1 MPATSVGTVSDS
13 VDHTAP
19 SPSVPTIWSAL
30 TRVTF
35 PLGWWPWRALGYLV
49 STVPVAAT
57 ATLLLS
63 PLLAPW
69 AVLVRQTTI
78 DPQWPSPRL
87 TVTLLVGT
95 ALVAA
100 STPLITVPLGV
111 VERWRLALVDDRP
124 VRSGH
129 RRPSRLGPL
138 AWLRARYTETATWL
152 ALAYTGL
159 LVVVLIPMYVF
170 TALAVLLV
178 GTLIASPMLV
188 GDGPVALGW
197 VQVETTSQ
205 AIWCLLL
212 GLLLLPAVPY
222 LLAAVAGGH
231 AVLARSLLHGA
242 TDGEQLRNELVEV
255 ARSRVRLADAFQA
268 ERRRIERDLHD
279 MAQQRLVGLTLALG
293 MAKLDLPADSPAG
306 RAVDTAHS
314 QAKELLTEL
323 RDLVHNIHPQLLTDQ
338 GLAAALQQLAD
349 RCPVP
354 VRLQVDLPRRLP
366 APVEATLYFAV
377 AEAVANIARHSGAAD
392 AEIRIARAG
401 ALVLVEISDD
411 GRGGAD
417 PAGGTGLTG
426 IADRLAVVGGRML
439 LSSPPGGPTTLR
451 MEVPCQ
457 PTR

>member
-1 MPATSVGTVSDS
+1 VSDS
-13 VDHTAP
+13 DDHPAVR
-19 SPSVPTIWSAL
+19 SVPTIWSAA
-30 TRVTF
+30 TRLTF
-35 PLGWWPWRALGYLV
+35 PLSWWPWRALGYLA

-57 ATLLLS
+57 ATLLLT
-63 PLLAPW
+63 PVLLPW
-69 AVLVRQTTI
+69 AVLLRQTTT
-78 DPQWPSPRL
+78 DPHWPSLRL
-87 TVTLLVGT
+87 TMALLVGT

-100 STPLITVPLGV
+100 GTPLFAVPLGV
-111 VERWRLALVDDRP
+111 LERWRLALVDDRP

-129 RRPSRLGPL
+129 RRPDRLGPA
-138 AWLRARYTETATWL
+138 AWLRARYTEAATWR
-152 ALAYTGL
+152 AFAYTGL
-159 LVVVLIPMYVF
+159 LLAVLMPVYVF
-170 TALAVLLV
+170 AALAVLLV
-178 GTLIASPMLV
+178 GVLIASPMLV
-188 GDGPVALGW
+188 GDGPVTLGW
-197 VQVETTSQ
+197 VQVHTSSQ
-205 AIWCLLL
+205 AIWYLLL
-212 GLLLLPAVPY
+212 GLVLLPAVPY

-231 AVLARSLLHGA
+231 AVLARSLLHS
-242 TDGEQLRNELVEV
+242 TSDGEQLRDELVEV
-255 ARSRVRLADAFQA
+255 ARSRVRMADAFQT

-279 MAQQRLVGLTLALG
+279 VAQQRLVGLTLALG

-354 VRLQVDLPRRLP
+354 VRPQVDLPGRLP
-366 APVEATLYFAV
+366 AQVEATLYFAI

-392 AEIRIARAG
+392 ADIRIARAG

-426 IADRLAVVGGRML
+426 IADRLAVIGGRML